1 MTENELTDR
10 THTRIVSFIVL
21 DAFCLQLIMI
31 ILFTKI
37 VQIYGHCL
45 SGMFTS
51 PDCRLNGMAALPSS
65 SPVNTVSPVS
75 LEVPPI
81 LGHEV
86 YKVGLEVS

>member
-1 MTENELTDR
+1 
-10 THTRIVSFIVL
+10 
-21 DAFCLQLIMI
+21 MI